1 MVNGFVHHVF
11 AGFVAKENLTGAVR
25 MDISLNAFSVNIIVS
40 MC

>member
-1 MVNGFVHHVF
+1 MVTGFVHHVF
-11 AGFVAKENLTGAVR
+11 VGFAAKENSMGAVR